1 MDQEWQ
7 RLQQIYAGL
16 SDGELLNLAASKGEL
31 TVVAQQALE
40 AEMSSRGLA
49 LPVDEDEGLTGS
61 RGAGEFPRK
70 AELLTP
76 DCEDDLSDAEKDPSL
91 VALTT
96 FHIATDAEKALRE
109 LDEYGIPVVM
119 EPALRR
125 IGEDGPRIKTNWLT
139 IFVERT
145 RQHEAKDVLRKSMG
159 LFPVLAAD
167 EVDDPEDEEVS
178 EDELQQVGTFDVA
191 ADAEIAQKALT
202 DGGIW
207 FAARTE
213 DLLSDDGSDWKATVL
228 EVRPRDFDRALT
240 VMETALSE
248 AE

>member
-1 MDQEWQ
+1 MSVDNEWQ
-7 RLQQIYAGL
+7 RLQQLYAGL
-16 SDGELLNLAASKGEL
+16 SDDELLNLAASKDEL
-31 TVVAQQALE
+31 TEVAQQAFA
-40 AEMSSRGLA
+40 AEMGARGLA
-49 LPVDEDEGLTGS
+49 LPVDENEALPED
-61 RGAGEFPRK
+61 GEFPGK

-76 DCEDDLSDAEKDPSL
+76 ERDDLSEAEKDLSL

-96 FHIATDAEKALRE
+96 FQIATDAEKALRE

-125 IGEDGPRIKTNWLT
+125 INEDGPRIKTNWLT
-139 IFVERT
+139 VFVERT
-145 RQHEAKDVLRKSMG
+145 RHHEAKDVLRKSMG
-159 LFPVLAAD
+159 LFPILMTD
-167 EVDDPEDEEVS
+167 ERDDPEDEGVS
-178 EDELQQVGTFDVA
+178 EDELQQVGAFDVA

-202 DGGIW
+202 EGGIW

-228 EVRPRDFDRALT
+228 EVRPRDFDRALI
-240 VMETALSE
+240 VLETALSQ